1 MIGMDWMICHV
12 QIIIALT
19 MKNIFQ
25 QMSNMLKIKNKS
37 ELHKRFMKLENNTHL
52 LKQLYID
59 N

>member
-1 MIGMDWMICHV
+1 MIGMNWMRCHV

-19 MKNIFQ
+19 VKTYFNKRQ
-25 QMSNMLKIKNKS
+25 TRSKLKQNK
-37 ELHKRFMKLENNTHL
+37 LHKRFMKLENNTSL

>member
-1 MIGMDWMICHV
+1 MNWMRCHV

-19 MKNIFQ
+19 VKTYFNKRQ
-25 QMSNMLKIKNKS
+25 TCSKLKQNK
-37 ELHKRFMKLENNTHL
+37 LHKRFMKLENNTSL